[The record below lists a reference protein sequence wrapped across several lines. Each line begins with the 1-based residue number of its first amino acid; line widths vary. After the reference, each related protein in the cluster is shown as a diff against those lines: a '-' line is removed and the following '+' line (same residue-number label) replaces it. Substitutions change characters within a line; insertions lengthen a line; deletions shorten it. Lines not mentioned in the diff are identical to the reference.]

1 VILKEIFDWF
11 SSITSFLPGRI
22 GIKIRLI
29 IISIIHRKL
38 INISIEKGG
47 EIIGI
52 RNFIF
57 KKNICVGQ
65 NSFLNSDNSSIEIG
79 NNFNSNHNLHLNAAS
94 GGKIV
99 IGDNVLV
106 GPNVVFRTS
115 NHIIEDVNIPICS
128 QGTLK
133 GDIIVGNDV
142 WIGSNC
148 VILMGVKIGDGS
160 VIAAGAVVNKD
171 VAPYDVVGGVPAKKI
186 KSRIKE

>member
-1 VILKEIFDWF
+1 MILKEIFDWF
-11 SSITSFLPGRI
+11 SSLTSFLPGRI

-65 NSFLNSDNSSIEIG
+65 NSFLNADNSSIEIG

-128 QGTLK
+128 QGNLK

-171 VAPYDVVGGVPAKKI
+171 VTPLDIVGGVPAKKI
-186 KSRIKE
+186 KSRIK

>member
-1 VILKEIFDWF
+1 MILKEIFDWF
-11 SSITSFLPGRI
+11 SSLTSFLPGRI

-57 KKNICVGQ
+57 KKNVSIGQ
-65 NSFLNSDNSSIEIG
+65 NSFLNADNSSIEIG
-79 NNFNSNHNLHLNAAS
+79 NNFNSNRNLHLNAAS

-128 QGTLK
+128 QGNLK

-171 VAPYDVVGGVPAKKI
+171 VTPLDIVGGVPAKKI
-186 KSRIKE
+186 KSRIK

>member
-1 VILKEIFDWF
+1 M
-11 SSITSFLPGRI
+11 
-22 GIKIRLI
+22 
-29 IISIIHRKL
+29 
-38 INISIEKGG
+38 
-47 EIIGI
+47 
-52 RNFIF
+52 
-57 KKNICVGQ
+57 GQ
-65 NSFLNSDNSSIEIG
+65 NSFLNADNSSIEIG

-128 QGTLK
+128 QGNLK

-148 VILMGVKIGDGS
+148 VILMGVKVGNGS

-171 VAPYDVVGGVPAKKI
+171 VTPLEFVGGVPAKKI
-186 KSRIKE
+186 KSRIK